1 METKEKNRRP
11 GTAKRPHA
19 TAGEA
24 TASASRKPRS
34 TQSRP
39 RKSKAQRSPAP
50 EVVYTQP
57 GPFKRDKF
65 ILQLLIVVAVVLSLF
80 FGMLIFFRVD
90 KIKSG
95 DTVVPKVYVSG
106 TEKYTE
112 YDVVQASGIKAGE
125 GLLTMRKAMVGSR
138 ILEEL
143 PYITKVRVS
152 IKLPDGVNIEVEE
165 TDVVYSIQ
173 SSDESWW
180 LIRSDGVVV
189 DKVNAADA
197 ALHTKVQGV
206 LLSEPKVGQNAV
218 AKEPEPKVDETTG
231 ETLPVTSTAADH
243 LRAAVS
249 ILGFLES
256 NSIIGDADSVDV
268 TSLNNLEI
276 QYEERFRIILG
287 DSTRLG
293 EKIRLVKAAI
303 VEMKD
308 YESGIL
314 DASFTIKPDEVVY
327 TPDD

>member
-11 GTAKRPHA
+11 GTAKRPPGA
-19 TAGEA
+19 TGQKP
-24 TASASRKPRS
+24 SAPRKPRS
-34 TQSRP
+34 APNRP
-39 RKSKAQRSPAP
+39 RKSKAQRAPAP

-65 ILQLLIVVAVVLSLF
+65 ILQLLTVVAVVLALV
-80 FGMLIFFRVD
+80 FGMAIFFKVG
-90 KIKSG
+90 K
-95 DTVVPKVYVSG
+95 VVKDGVNIAKVYVSG
-106 TEKYTE
+106 NEKYTE
-112 YDVVQASGIKAGE
+112 YDVMQASGIKVGE
-125 GLLTMRKAMVGSR
+125 NLLTMRKAEVGGR
-138 ILEEL
+138 ILEQL
-143 PYITKVRVS
+143 PYVTKVRVS

-189 DKVNAADA
+189 EKTNEADA
-197 ALHTKVQGV
+197 KLHTSVLGV
-206 LLSEPKVGQNAV
+206 LLTEPKIGQNAV
-218 AKEPEPKVDETTG
+218 AKEPEPKVDEATG
-231 ETLPVTSTAADH
+231 ETLPVTTTAADQ
-243 LRAAVS
+243 LRSAVS

-256 NSIIGDADSVDV
+256 NSIIGEADSVNV

-276 QYEERFRIILG
+276 GYEDRFQVMLG

-293 EKIRLVKAAI
+293 EKIRIMKATI

-314 DASFTIKPDEVVY
+314 DVSFTLKPNEVVY
-327 TPDD
+327 TPGA

>member
-11 GTAKRPHA
+11 GTAKRPPG
-19 TAGEA
+19 TAGQK
-24 TASASRKPRS
+24 TAAPRKPRS
-34 TQSRP
+34 TQN
-39 RKSKAQRSPAP
+39 RKSKARRAPAP

-65 ILQLLIVVAVVLSLF
+65 ILQLLTVVAVVLALV
-80 FGMLIFFRVD
+80 FGMAIFFKVGETMA
-90 KIKSG
+90 G
-95 DTVVPKVYVSG
+95 DTAVAKVYVSG
-106 TEKYTE
+106 NEKYTE
-112 YDVVQASGIKAGE
+112 YDVVQASGIKVGE
-125 GLLTMRKAMVGSR
+125 NLLTMRKAEVGGR
-138 ILEEL
+138 ILEQL
-143 PYITKVRVS
+143 PYVTKVRVS

-165 TDVVYSIQ
+165 TDVVYSAQ

-189 DKVNAADA
+189 EKTNAADA
-197 ALHTKVQGV
+197 ELHTKVLGV
-206 LLSEPKVGQNAV
+206 LLADPKVGQSAV
-218 AKEPEPKVDETTG
+218 AKEPEPRVDETTG
-231 ETLPVTSTAADH
+231 ETLPVTTLASDQ

-256 NSIIGDADSVDV
+256 NSIIGEADSVDV

-276 QYEERFRIILG
+276 GYEDRFQVMLG

-293 EKIRLVKAAI
+293 EKIRIMKATI

-314 DASFTIKPDEVVY
+314 DVSFTIKPDEVVY
-327 TPDD
+327 TPGA